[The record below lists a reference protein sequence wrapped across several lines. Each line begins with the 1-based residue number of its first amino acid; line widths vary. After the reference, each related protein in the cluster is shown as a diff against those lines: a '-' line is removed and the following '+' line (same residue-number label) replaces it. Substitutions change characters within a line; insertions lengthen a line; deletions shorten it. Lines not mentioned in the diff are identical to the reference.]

1 MQSMRPVSV
10 PMARFLVI
18 VAGLMLLLATVNA
31 VVNTNSVASWLP
43 LFVLMP
49 WSLYFGIWSLR
60 NQDRRNVPHNR

>member
-18 VAGLMLLLATVNA
+18 GASLLLLLATVNA
-31 VVNTNSVASWLP
+31 VVNTDSVASWLP

-60 NQDRRNVPHNR
+60 NQNRRDAPNNH